1 MKLPKRELDK
11 PIDFVAGEYLTLSEL
26 RDRPRERRTLSL
38 ATLGEQNLRNLVLKR
53 YESEPRDKMVH
64 ILGEGRFTV
73 DQLEKEIRNGTK
85 VGKLAM
91 ETELD
96 WIKYLKEKL
105 EANEIEVEE

>member
-1 MKLPKRELDK
+1 MKLSKRELDK
-11 PIDFVAGEYLTLSEL
+11 PIDFMAGEYPTLRELKDRPGERGTLILTTLS
-26 RDRPRERRTLSL
+26 
-38 ATLGEQNLRNLVLKR
+38 EQNLRDLVLKR

-73 DQLEKEIRNGTK
+73 DQLEREIRNGTK

-91 ETELD
+91 EAELD

-105 EANEIEVEE
+105 KANEIEEVE